1 MKKNLVLLGMSG
13 SGKSSLGQLLAKIT
27 GLKLYDVDKLIV
39 EEIGL
44 EIAQIFQTKGEE
56 FFRKIEEKKTL
67 EILKK
72 TNNIIALG
80 GGAFINEKVRS
91 KVLKNDCSIW
101 LKWNKETLVSRL
113 TKSKKRPITYS
124 LKKDDI
130 IKLIEKRAKIY
141 SLAKFK
147 INCDK
152 LSKQEI
158 ADKILGI
165 YEKL

>member
-1 MKKNLVLLGMSG
+1 MKKNLVLLGMPG
-13 SGKSSLGQLLAKIT
+13 SGKSSLGKLLAKIT
-27 GLKLYDVDKLIV
+27 GLKLYDIDKLII

-44 EIAQIFQTKGEE
+44 EIAEIFQTEGEE

-72 TNNIIALG
+72 SNNIIALG
-80 GGAFINEKVRS
+80 GGAFLNEKIRS
-91 KVLKNDCSIW
+91 KILKNDFSIW
-101 LKWNKETLVSRL
+101 LKWDKETLTSRL
-113 TKSKKRPITYS
+113 TKSKKRPITNS
-124 LKKDDI
+124 LKKNDL

-158 ADKILGI
+158 VKKILEI
-165 YEKL
+165 YEK

>member
-1 MKKNLVLLGMSG
+1 MKKNLVLLGMPG
-13 SGKSSLGQLLAKIT
+13 SGKSSLGKLLAKIT
-27 GLKLYDVDKLIV
+27 GLKLYDIDKLII
-39 EEIGL
+39 EEIG
-44 EIAQIFQTKGEE
+44 
-56 FFRKIEEKKTL
+56 L

-80 GGAFINEKVRS
+80 GGAFLNEKIRS
-91 KVLKNDCSIW
+91 KILKNDYSVW
-101 LKWNKETLVSRL
+101 LKWDKETLTSRL

-124 LKKDDI
+124 LKKNDL

-158 ADKILGI
+158 AKKILEI
-165 YEKL
+165 YEK

>member
-1 MKKNLVLLGMSG
+1 MKKNLVLLGMPG

-39 EEIGL
+39 EETGL

-80 GGAFINEKVRS
+80 GGAFLNEKIRS
-91 KVLKNDCSIW
+91 KILKNDYSIW
-101 LKWNKETLVSRL
+101 LKWDKETLTSRL
-113 TKSKKRPITYS
+113 ARSKKRPITYS

-130 IKLIEKRAKIY
+130 IKLIEKRSKIY

-158 ADKILGI
+158 ADKILEI
-165 YEKL
+165 YEK

>member
-1 MKKNLVLLGMSG
+1 MKKNLVLLGMPG

-39 EEIGL
+39 EETGL

-80 GGAFINEKVRS
+80 GGAFLNEKIRS
-91 KVLKNDCSIW
+91 KILKNDYSIW
-101 LKWNKETLVSRL
+101 LKWDKETLASRL
-113 TKSKKRPITYS
+113 ARSKKRPITYS

-130 IKLIEKRAKIY
+130 IKLIEKRSKIY

-158 ADKILGI
+158 ADKILEI
-165 YEKL
+165 YEK

>member
-1 MKKNLVLLGMSG
+1 MKKNLVLLGMPG

-39 EEIGL
+39 EETGL

-80 GGAFINEKVRS
+80 GGAFLNEKIRS
-91 KVLKNDCSIW
+91 KILKNDYSIW
-101 LKWNKETLVSRL
+101 LKWDKETLTSRL
-113 TKSKKRPITYS
+113 ARSKKRPITYS

-158 ADKILGI
+158 ADKILEI
-165 YEKL
+165 YEK